1 MSSQCYD
8 VPSQIYYPSLVLGDI
23 MQYCGT
29 SCLTSRRGCVYADRG
44 PGSGKNSSCWASLRW
59 IAHQG
64 LRRGG
69 AVRLSLFGC
78 LLCSRGVSRRRLI
91 TYPITQFN
99 LGICLLVH
107 INLLKESF
115 QMKARRAHL
124 SVRERL
130 KQKKRVV
137 YEVRVGG
144 GLRYLVYLL

>member
-1 MSSQCYD
+1 MDRSS
-8 VPSQIYYPSLVLGDI
+8 G
-23 MQYCGT
+23 
-29 SCLTSRRGCVYADRG
+29 AEE
-44 PGSGKNSSCWASLRW
+44 
-59 IAHQG
+59 
-64 LRRGG
+64 GG

-124 SVRERL
+124 SVREHL